1 MGKGEQQVNVTIDL
15 NLRTLGGLG
24 EVRADVVVKEGF
36 YKQVDKYT
44 IKMTPQLE
52 SRYTSEE
59 LFKEIYR
66 ELARVLRRYGTD
78 HESVTQA

>member
-1 MGKGEQQVNVTIDL
+1 MGKGEQQVNATIDL
-15 NLRTLGGLG
+15 TLRTLGGLG
-24 EVRADVVVKEGF
+24 QVRADVVVKEGHN
-36 YKQVDKYT
+36 QVDKYT

-66 ELARVLRRYGTD
+66 ELARVLKRYGTD